1 MKRTIVFLLAASLMQ
16 GGINLLLAQK
26 VATSSFQ
33 FLKVMPT
40 SRATA
45 MGEAYSTQA
54 IGADAVFW
62 NPAGVALTEQ
72 HEITSTLT
80 LWLFDTKQGALAYAL
95 PLGDW
100 GSLGFQL
107 QYVDFGDMVE
117 TTVEELRFIGSGA
130 DRRYNPGITGRTF
143 RPSAYV
149 AGITYARSLTDRFS
163 TGLTVK
169 FVNESLYGNRTITV
183 VTPEGEKVE
192 YRTYARVFLFDYGL
206 RYNTGFRSIQVGV
219 AVQNLGPSV
228 KYGVDAYPAPLT
240 FRLGTSLNL
249 IGENALF
256 ILNDHNRFTV
266 AYDMVQPNDYA
277 QQMHFG
283 AEYSLSES
291 VFLRGGYKWNYDA
304 DGLTFG
310 GGLRTTLSGFN
321 VGLDYSY
328 GAMGEYL
335 GQVHRISMGVKF
347 K

>member
-1 MKRTIVFLLAASLMQ
+1 MKRIVLYLLAAFLVN
-16 GGINLLLAQK
+16 GGMAQILAQK

-40 SRATA
+40 SRSAG

-54 IGADAVFW
+54 TGADAVFW
-62 NPAGVALTEQ
+62 NPAGIALAEQ
-72 HEITSTLT
+72 HEIASTLT

-100 GSLGFQL
+100 GALGFQL
-107 QYVDFGDMVE
+107 QYVDYGDMVE
-117 TTVEELRFIGSGA
+117 TTVEELRFVGSGA

-163 TGLTVK
+163 TGVTVK
-169 FVNESLYGNRTITV
+169 FVNESLYGNRSVTV
-183 VTPEGEKVE
+183 TTPEGEKIE
-192 YRTYARVFLFDYGL
+192 YRTYARVLLFDYGL
-206 RYNTGFRSIQVGV
+206 RYDTGFRSIQIAV

-228 KYGVDAYPAPLT
+228 KYGVDAYPAPMI
-240 FRLGTSLNL
+240 FRLGTSADLV
-249 IGENALF
+249 GRNAL
-256 ILNDHNRFTV
+256 LMTNDDNRFTV

-277 QQMHFG
+277 QQMHVG
-283 AEYSLSES
+283 AEYGLSES
-291 VFLRGGYKWNYDA
+291 IFLRAGYKWNYDN